1 MKSNFTGIKNLYP
14 YIKKNKYKIIV
25 YILLSIIT
33 GFLSSIPTLMI
44 GYIIDMVANPN
55 KLSGVALLL
64 YNIFDNKIILL
75 LIIFGL
81 VLIMVSILNTIF
93 GYFVSQFGVL
103 IKKAVQKDIFT
114 KIINN
119 YDPDSSFLREGDL
132 ITRVT
137 KDIGYTSQIII
148 TPFNGFIRDIIEIIW
163 TIIIFFVWNWEV
175 ALTAII
181 FIFPVYFISTK
192 IGNTTKKYSGYIS
205 KITDNTNNYFLS
217 LVKNLK
223 IVHINREEQ
232 YESDLANSYLNDS
245 YKQTTRLN
253 KSLSALF
260 PIISIVKTI
269 GIVLVLLITFHM
281 INDKI
286 LTAGAFTI
294 AYLYV
299 QKLYTPISGF
309 SRYAKLLAEGDKALS
324 RLFEINFCDYKIRM
338 NGIKNIDS
346 APIIETKNLS
356 FNYGEKVI
364 YKNLNLIFNSNELTV
379 VKSESGKGKS
389 TLMKLLLGL
398 LSPNS
403 GEILINGEKSSE
415 YDISSVG
422 VLFQDIQL
430 FNRSFIENVTYG
442 NKNYS
447 KEKLNIL
454 IKELNLTHLIE
465 KNGIEFLINSN
476 NSNLSGGEKR
486 RICLLRTLL
495 KETNVYILDE
505 PTSEIDYENSKRII
519 EYIYTLRKDKTIIV
533 FTHDS
538 QFDSYADNI
547 VVL

>member
-1 MKSNFTGIKNLYP
+1 MNSNFTGIKNLYP

-81 VLIMVSILNTIF
+81 VLIIVSILNTIF
-93 GYFVSQFGVL
+93 GYFVSQFGIL

-269 GIVLVLLITFHM
+269 GIVLVLLITFYM
-281 INDKI
+281 INGKI

-389 TLMKLLLGL
+389 TLMKLLIGL

-403 GEILINGEKSSE
+403 GEILISGEKSSE
-415 YDISSVG
+415 YDISSIG

-430 FNRSFIENVTYG
+430 FNRSFIENVAYG

-476 NSNLSGGEKR
+476 SSNLSGGEKR

-505 PTSEIDYENSKRII
+505 PTSEIDDENSKRII

-547 VVL
+547 VTL